1 LEPYIESAKLTLFL
15 FGVFFISFSGALMPG
30 PVTAVA
36 IVKGQKSSKAGI
48 LVALGHGAVEIPLI
62 IAIALGLSKFF
73 QIPAWKI
80 AIGLIGGAVLIW
92 MGFGMIR
99 DRTALG
105 EGRKDVPYGSF
116 QAGAITTTSNP
127 YFFLWWATVGA
138 VLITKSLAWG
148 IMGVILLTIVH
159 WSVDLGWVWLLSY
172 MSHRGKSIMSPKVQ
186 AAVFAVC
193 GMVLVAFG
201 LFFLLDGS
209 GLLRFLR
216 EKLA

>member
-1 LEPYIESAKLTLFL
+1 
-15 FGVFFISFSGALMPG
+15 MPG

-36 IVKGQKSSKAGI
+36 IVKGQNSSKAGI

-73 QIPAWKI
+73 QLPAWKI
-80 AIGLIGGAVLIW
+80 AIGLIGGAVLVW

-99 DRTALG
+99 DRKALG

-116 QAGAITTTSNP
+116 QAGVITTTSNP

-186 AAVFAVC
+186 SAVFAVC
-193 GMVLVAFG
+193 GMVLVVFG
-201 LFFLLDGS
+201 LFFLFDGS
-209 GLLRFLR
+209 GLLRFLGG
-216 EKLA
+216 KLA